1 MRGTTI
7 AALTAG
13 LLTAGSTAIELF
25 KRNGPAA
32 IVSMP
37 IERKSIEWVGSR
49 YEFDQLRKRQKTV
62 TETLDNFEVGVLV
75 ITSPKQPSDRLLA
88 RQSVLRKRDYWHTTT
103 ELPVPHRH
111 RE

>member
-13 LLTAGSTAIELF
+13 LLTTGSTAIELF

-32 IVSMP
+32 VIPMP
-37 IERKSIEWVGSR
+37 IQRKSVEWVGSR

-62 TETLDNFEVGVLV
+62 TETLDNFEVGIPVLMSLSNSNL
-75 ITSPKQPSDRLLA
+75 TDL
-88 RQSVLRKRDYWHTTT
+88 
-103 ELPVPHRH
+103 
-111 RE
+111 